1 MHDIEPFYNWLKYYD
16 SSQDEK
22 SPFFGKEYNHDLYQ
36 DTIYGFFIDPGWDS
50 IESETLYLKTI
61 YADYDEGFV
70 VIEFIGEWND
80 AINNDIMLLK
90 RNFIELLLREGITKF
105 ILLGENV
112 LNFHGSDDAY
122 YEEWHDEV
130 HDTENK
136 TSGWIAGVNFPD
148 FLQEEFKKYKIDQ
161 HINMGESL
169 QVDNWRT
176 LHPLRF
182 YQRVDSL
189 VQRKLN

>member
-16 SSQDEK
+16 SSQDGK
-22 SPFFGKEYNHDLYQ
+22 SPFFGKEYNYDLYQ
-36 DTIYGFFIDPGWDS
+36 DTVYGFFIDPGWDS
-50 IESETLYLKTI
+50 IDSETLYLKTI
-61 YADYDEGFV
+61 YADYDEGFA

-90 RNFIELLLREGITKF
+90 RNFIELLSREGITKF
-105 ILLGENV
+105 ILLGENI

-122 YEEWHDEV
+122 YEEWHNEV
-130 HDTENK
+130 EDSESNET
-136 TSGWIAGVNFPD
+136 GWIAAVNFPD
-148 FLQEEFKKYKIDQ
+148 FIQQEFKKYKIDQ
-161 HINMGESL
+161 HINMGGSL
-169 QVDNWRT
+169 QIDNWRT

>member
-22 SPFFGKEYNHDLYQ
+22 SPFFGKEYNYDLYQ
-36 DTIYGFFIDPGWDS
+36 DTVYGFFIDPGWDS
-50 IESETLYLKTI
+50 IDSETLYLKTI

-90 RNFIELLLREGITKF
+90 RNFIELLSREGITKF
-105 ILLGENV
+105 ILLGENI

-122 YEEWHDEV
+122 YEEWHEEV
-130 HDTENK
+130 EDSENK
-136 TSGWIAGVNFPD
+136 KSGWIAGVNFPD
-148 FLQEEFKKYKIDQ
+148 FIQQEFKKYKIDQ
-161 HINMGESL
+161 HINMGGSL
-169 QVDNWRT
+169 QIDNWRT